1 MAAGTLR
8 GFCLSLSSFPS
19 FASFSPS
26 ASRLS
31 YSFSAAKVKCRSL
44 PVRSEGAQGYL
55 ASTPSFE
62 RPPPTPSCLHLTLW
76 QQCLLLASRLAPP
89 TGVVEECVYPLL
101 SASGLLSSRTR
112 YPPAPHIGA
121 EKGPPC
127 HFFFFCRMAAAVSS
141 STSERWWSRVMISDK
156 EGKRA
161 VCEIQWEPGG
171 A

>member
-8 GFCLSLSSFPS
+8 SFCLSLSGFPS
-19 FASFSPS
+19 LASFSPS

-55 ASTPSFE
+55 ASTTSS
-62 RPPPTPSCLHLTLW
+62 PPPSLHLTLW

-101 SASGLLSSRTR
+101 SASGPLSSRTR
-112 YPPAPHIGA
+112 SPPAPHIDA
-121 EKGPPC
+121 ERGPLSFFLS
-127 HFFFFCRMAAAVSS
+127 FFFQDSGSS
-141 STSERWWSRVMISDK
+141 GDHFMMLVVTISD
-156 EGKRA
+156 EDTLT
-161 VCEIQWEPGG
+161 
-171 A
+171 